1 MNRFDERSALVI
13 VDIQNDFAD
22 PSGSLAV
29 ADGAQ
34 VVPRVNELVAMAR
47 EAGAYVVATQDWHPA
62 ATPHFEKDGGTWPV
76 HCVAGTWG
84 AELHSA
90 LDLPPDAPRIRK
102 GIGGEDG
109 YSAFTVRD
117 PASGEETPTE
127 LAAILRGRGIK
138 RLVVCGLATDY
149 CVKETALDGARL
161 GFEIEV
167 VAEAVAAVN
176 LRPED
181 GERAFAEMSEAG
193 VRIA

>member
-1 MNRFDERSALVI
+1 M
-13 VDIQNDFAD
+13 
-22 PSGSLAV
+22 
-29 ADGAQ
+29 
-34 VVPRVNELVAMAR
+34 
-47 EAGAYVVATQDWHPA
+47 
-62 ATPHFEKDGGTWPV
+62 
-76 HCVAGTWG
+76 
-84 AELHSA
+84 
-90 LDLPPDAPRIRK
+90 
-102 GIGGEDG
+102 
-109 YSAFTVRD
+109 RD

-176 LRPED
+176 LGPED